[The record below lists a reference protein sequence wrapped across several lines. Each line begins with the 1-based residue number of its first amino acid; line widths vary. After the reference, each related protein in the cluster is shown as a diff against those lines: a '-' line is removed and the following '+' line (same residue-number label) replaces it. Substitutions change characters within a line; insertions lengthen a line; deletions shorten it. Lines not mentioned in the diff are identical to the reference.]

1 MSIFLDIMKEELDRN
16 LYKQAA
22 FDAELQKTILIFGM
36 ISMSLIIIFLILI
49 IIYCIIKTLKDKNKL
64 NPKII
69 IDSPNSKNND
79 NINTQD
85 FKSVANSSTIGNESG
100 QNNSLSEIKEKN
112 LKDEIHNIIHS
123 SNVNTDSERKK
134 KKKKNGKKSQRDDS
148 PRNNLE
154 NNKMNESNE
163 ISTKKLENDI
173 KNQIKQFVRD
183 DDEKK

>member
-1 MSIFLDIMKEELDRN
+1 
-16 LYKQAA
+16 
-22 FDAELQKTILIFGM
+22 
-36 ISMSLIIIFLILI
+36 MSLIIIFLILI

-123 SNVNTDSERKK
+123 SNSNSNSDERRK
-134 KKKKNGKKSQRDDS
+134 KKKKNGKKSSSNDNSPRKNSPRDD
-148 PRNNLE
+148 NI
-154 NNKMNESNE
+154 K
-163 ISTKKLENDI
+163 ISTKELEDDI
-173 KNQIKQFVRD
+173 KKQIKQFVRD
-183 DDEKK
+183 DDENK